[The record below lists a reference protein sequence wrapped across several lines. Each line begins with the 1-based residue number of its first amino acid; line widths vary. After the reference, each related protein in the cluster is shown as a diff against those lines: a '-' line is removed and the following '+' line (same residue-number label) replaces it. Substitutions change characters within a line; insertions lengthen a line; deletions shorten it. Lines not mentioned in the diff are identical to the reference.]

1 MWHLV
6 VNLCIKTFFFS
17 FLLRLHQTFPQGF
30 TGKRGENGL
39 KCSRQHSV
47 DITAKSASR
56 FFMTGDTKCCLHC
69 LEEDFLTASNA
80 FAVSNVYRLTPD
92 AQPYTSS
99 CRVVF
104 RIITK
109 RSAILLSCRTLWFN
123 DAWISI
129 TFVISTY
136 LSCAPRLCITKWSST
151 PKAWL
156 RSEKEK
162 GTLLLLYTSITFT
175 SNVKLP
181 FQRSKSIVYSLIMRS
196 CMTL

>member
-1 MWHLV
+1 M
-6 VNLCIKTFFFS
+6 CIKTFFFS

-56 FFMTGDTKCCLHC
+56 FFMTGDTKCCLNC

-109 RSAILLSCRTLWFN
+109 RSAILLAPVGHYDSTTHEFQLPSSFLP
-123 DAWISI
+123 
-129 TFVISTY
+129 TFLVRRDY
-136 LSCAPRLCITKWSST
+136 A
-151 PKAWL
+151 
-156 RSEKEK
+156 
-162 GTLLLLYTSITFT
+162 
-175 SNVKLP
+175 
-181 FQRSKSIVYSLIMRS
+181 
-196 CMTL
+196 

>member
-1 MWHLV
+1 M
-6 VNLCIKTFFFS
+6 CIKTFFFS

-56 FFMTGDTKCCLHC
+56 FFMTGDTKCCLNC

-109 RSAILLSCRTLWFN
+109 RSAILL
-123 DAWISI
+123 
-129 TFVISTY
+129 
-136 LSCAPRLCITKWSST
+136 
-151 PKAWL
+151 
-156 RSEKEK
+156 
-162 GTLLLLYTSITFT
+162 TLLSDTMIQRRMNFNYLRHFY
-175 SNVKLP
+175 LP
-181 FQRSKSIVYSLIMRS
+181 FLCAATMHN
-196 CMTL
+196 

>member
-1 MWHLV
+1 MTLPEIG
-6 VNLCIKTFFFS
+6 LKTIFS
-17 FLLRLHQTFPQGF
+17 SLYRLHQTFPQGF

-99 CRVVF
+99 CRVAYF
-104 RIITK
+104 A
-109 RSAILLSCRTLWFN
+109 SLLS
-123 DAWISI
+123 D
-129 TFVISTY
+129 
-136 LSCAPRLCITKWSST
+136 P
-151 PKAWL
+151 
-156 RSEKEK
+156 
-162 GTLLLLYTSITFT
+162 
-175 SNVKLP
+175 
-181 FQRSKSIVYSLIMRS
+181 RS
-196 CMTL
+196 CSPVGHYDSTTHEFQLPSSFLPTFLVRRDYA